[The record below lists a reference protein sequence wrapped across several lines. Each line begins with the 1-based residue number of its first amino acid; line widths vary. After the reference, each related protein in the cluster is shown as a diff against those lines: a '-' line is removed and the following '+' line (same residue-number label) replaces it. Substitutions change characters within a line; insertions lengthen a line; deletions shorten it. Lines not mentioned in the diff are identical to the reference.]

1 MDIELDLYTPPCVK
15 LAAGDRRPL
24 AGKAAALLAIAAL
37 DPETPRPRAAA
48 MLWPDSP
55 EPQARNNLRT
65 LAHRLSR
72 QVGLELLSDGEKL
85 GLAPGVGIRALHVP
99 DILDALAV
107 GGTRR
112 CELLGDLGLGELFDF
127 QAWLAGV
134 RKRVLR
140 DQLAELERACAANL
154 ARGDGPKAVAIARAC
169 VDLAPLDEHWYR
181 QLMQVHSACG
191 DRAAALAAY
200 ELCRSTLRD
209 HVGQL
214 PDDRTRDLHLEIL
227 KSQRSGRS
235 VTQSV
240 RTKSSVPLVER
251 DHALAQMEQAHADER
266 HIWLQG
272 EAGVGRTRLLHEFL
286 QGKKAESVT
295 LRSAARH
302 EPYAALAQ
310 VIQEVQERH
319 DLVLSRSHRMALAC
333 VAPLAFPDVEPG
345 SEAPSTVQLHAALR
359 HWVHCLS
366 AKGLRLLALDDLH
379 NADEPSQDALLSLL
393 RRRAGA
399 QLDIQ
404 LLMSHRT
411 HEIRPTLN
419 RALEALQQRQHLRV
433 VELPRLSERGV
444 RALLISSGVAPDRA
458 TERAAALMQSTGG
471 NPLFVLELMK
481 DRSGGSAAEVP
492 GTLGTPLEALLRSRL
507 AVCSTRAQHLALLS
521 GVAGAEF
528 SLELAASIIGGTPLS
543 LMPAW
548 VELQSRGIFHL
559 NGLAH
564 GLLREAVLAMLPNV
578 MKAALNRQVARH
590 LEVVGRRGVDSS
602 SHQSHAS
609 PSS

>member
-1 MDIELDLYTPPCVK
+1 MGIELDLYTPPCVK

-37 DPETPRPRAAA
+37 DPETPRQRAAA

-55 EPQARNNLRT
+55 APQARNNLRT
-65 LAHRLSR
+65 LAHRLNR
-72 QVGLELLSDGEKL
+72 QVGLELLSDGERL
-85 GLAPGVGIRALHVP
+85 GLAPGVGIRVLHVP
-99 DILDALAV
+99 DVLDSLAV

-112 CELLGDLGLGELFDF
+112 CELLGDIGLGELSAF

-140 DQLAELERACAANL
+140 DQLAALERACAASL
-154 ARGDGPKAVAIARAC
+154 ARGDGPQAVAIARAC
-169 VDLAPLDEHWYR
+169 VDLAPLGEHWYR
-181 QLMQVHSACG
+181 QLMQAHSACG

-200 ELCRSTLRD
+200 ELCRSTFRD
-209 HVGQL
+209 HVGKL
-214 PDDRTRDLHLEIL
+214 PDERTRDLQLEIL

-235 VTQSV
+235 LTQPV
-240 RTKSSVPLVER
+240 RMKSSVPLVER
-251 DHALAQMEQAHADER
+251 DDALAQLEQAHAEEH

-286 QGKKAESVT
+286 QGKMAESVT
-295 LRSAARH
+295 LHSAARH

-310 VIQEVQERH
+310 VVQEVQQRH
-319 DLVLSRSHRMALAC
+319 DLVLGRSHRIALAC

-345 SEAPSTVQLHAALR
+345 SEAPSTERLHAALR
-359 HWVHCLS
+359 HWAHCLR

-379 NADEPSQDALLSLL
+379 NADEPSQEALLSLL
-393 RRRAGA
+393 QRRAGA
-399 QLDIQ
+399 QLDLQ

-419 RALEALQQRQHLRV
+419 QALEALQQRQHLRV

-444 RALLISSGVAPDRA
+444 RALLMSSGVAPDQA
-458 TERAAALMQSTGG
+458 TERAAALMQATGG

-481 DRSGGSAAEVP
+481 ERSGGSAAGIAGTP
-492 GTLGTPLEALLRSRL
+492 GTHLEALLRSRL
-507 AVCSTRAQHLALLS
+507 AVCSTQAQHLAMLS
-521 GVAGAEF
+521 GVAGVDF
-528 SLELAASIIGGTPLS
+528 SLELAASVIGGTPLS
-543 LMPAW
+543 LMSAW

-564 GLLREAVLAMLPNV
+564 GLLREAVLAMLPDV
-578 MKAALNRQVARH
+578 MKVALNRQVARH
-590 LEVVGRRGVDSS
+590 LESVGRRGAHSLS
-602 SHQSHAS
+602 RQSHA
-609 PSS
+609 